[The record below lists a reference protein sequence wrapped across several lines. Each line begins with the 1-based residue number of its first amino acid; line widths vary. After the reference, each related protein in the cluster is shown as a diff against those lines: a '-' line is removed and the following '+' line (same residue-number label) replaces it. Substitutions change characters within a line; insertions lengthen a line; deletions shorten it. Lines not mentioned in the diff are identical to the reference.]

1 MLHAP
6 CRLTSRF
13 ERVFSCSFH
22 SRRVSVVLL
31 SCRSRSRVYL
41 DRPRR
46 QRCQTVS
53 RISPRER
60 SRSLTERVQ
69 TRQAFYNTFRIVQ
82 SGSNLQTAE
91 RNPAHLMAKQTAVV
105 LLLAAAALSIAAAEV
120 TVTQLSTGFEGDRR
134 PAGASQ
140 AALKTASASLAGH
153 MCNQHC
159 SHPT

>member
-1 MLHAP
+1 LK
-6 CRLTSRF
+6 
-13 ERVFSCSFH
+13 EY
-22 SRRVSVVLL
+22 SVVLFTAGACL
-31 SCRSRSRVYL
+31 WCCYRADQEAECISIARGGKGAKPSHVY
-41 DRPRR
+41 
-46 QRCQTVS
+46 
-53 RISPRER
+53 
-60 SRSLTERVQ
+60 RVQ
-69 TRQAFYNTFRIVQ
+69 TRQAFYNTFIIVQ

-140 AALKTASASLAGH
+140 AALKTASASLAGQ